1 MKEGRIYILI
11 QITFSYGTYFGKSL
25 AGSNGIPI
33 ILPALENSSYIIS
46 NSINIEQLSCC
57 CVRWIIMSNT
67 KNDLL
72 PTRTDLFLCPFYAEI
87 RAQDNLACVENVPV
101 RFRSQ
106 KRGSRVKNRAELL
119 LSLQFSR
126 GQNRKSRSSVFLC
139 SETKRKTLAAQAY
152 DSQ

>member
-1 MKEGRIYILI
+1 
-11 QITFSYGTYFGKSL
+11 
-25 AGSNGIPI
+25 
-33 ILPALENSSYIIS
+33 
-46 NSINIEQLSCC
+46 
-57 CVRWIIMSNT
+57 MSNT

-87 RAQDNLACVENVPV
+87 RAQDSLACVASVPV

-106 KRGSRVKNRAELL
+106 KRGSRVKNRAELS

-152 DSQ
+152 DNQ